1 MQVSDPSPDTQN
13 SPSSQTDSDLST
25 FIKGFD
31 KLNPPDPQ
39 LIDACVHCGFCLSTC
54 PSYRVIGKE
63 TDSPR
68 GRIYLMD
75 GINEGDISL
84 SPAIAQHFDTC
95 LGCLACVTTCPSGVQ
110 YDQLIE
116 ATRAQVERNHPRSL
130 PEKLLRQF
138 IFSTFPYPQRLR
150 ILLAPLLV
158 YQKLGLQ
165 KLLRSTGWFA
175 KFLPQQIAA
184 MESVLPNLKAESFQ
198 DTLPELV
205 PAQGTKRYRVGMLL
219 GCVQRVFLPE
229 VNNATVRVLTANGCE
244 VVIPKSQGCCG
255 ALSHH
260 QGQEDQTLDLAR
272 QTIDSFA
279 DLDLDAI
286 LINASGCGHTLK
298 EYGHILK
305 DDPKYAVKAQEF
317 ALKVKDVQEFLD
329 HVGLT
334 TPLLPLRDR
343 QDQPLAIAYQ
353 DACHMLHGQK
363 ISLEPRRLLR
373 QIPNVELRESMD
385 AALCCGSAGI
395 YNILQSE
402 VGHELGEQK
411 VTNLT
416 DTGAQVIA
424 SANVGCITQIR
435 KHLQL
440 QNKQVLL
447 MHPMELLDYAIRGKK
462 I

>member
-1 MQVSDPSPDTQN
+1 MQVSDKASFENISINNQEIIPS
-13 SPSSQTDSDLST
+13 
-25 FIKGFD
+25 FD
-31 KLNPPDPQ
+31 AKNPPNPK

-75 GINEGDISL
+75 GINEGDIPL
-84 SPAIAQHFDTC
+84 SPAIAEHFDTC

-116 ATRAQVERNHPRSL
+116 STRAQVERNHPRSL
-130 PEKLLRQF
+130 PERLLRQF
-138 IFSTFPYPQRLR
+138 IFSTFPYPNRLR
-150 ILLAPLLV
+150 ILLAPLLA

-165 KLLRSTGWFA
+165 KLVRSQGWLE
-175 KFLPQQIAA
+175 KFLPKQLAA
-184 MESVLPNLKAESFQ
+184 MESVLPELTLQAFQ
-198 DTLPELV
+198 DNLPEV
-205 PAQGTKRYRVGMLL
+205 IAAQGEKRYRVGMLL

-244 VVIPKSQGCCG
+244 VVVPKLQGCCG

-260 QGQEDQTLDLAR
+260 QGQESQTLELAK
-272 QTIDSFA
+272 QTIDAFA
-279 DLDLDAI
+279 ELKLDAV

-305 DDPKYAVKAQEF
+305 DDPNYAERAKLFSQ
-317 ALKVKDVQEFLD
+317 KVKDVQEFLD

-334 TPLLPLRDR
+334 AKLSPL

-373 QIPNVELRESMD
+373 QIPNAQLRESVD
-385 AALCCGSAGI
+385 ASLCCGSAGI
-395 YNILQSE
+395 YNILQPE
-402 VGHELGEQK
+402 VGNELGEMK

-416 DTGAQVIA
+416 DTGAQLIA

-435 KHLQL
+435 KHLKL
-440 QNKQVLL
+440 QNKNVLL
-447 MHPMELLDYAIRGKK
+447 MHPMELLDYSIQGKK
-462 I
+462 LDK

>member
-1 MQVSDPSPDTQN
+1 MQVSDKPDTN
-13 SPSSQTDSDLST
+13 SLSFDSAVIFPS
-25 FIKGFD
+25 FD
-31 KLNPPDPQ
+31 NKNPPNPQ

-54 PSYRVIGKE
+54 PSYRILGKE

-75 GINEGDISL
+75 GINEGDIPL
-84 SPAIAQHFDTC
+84 SPAIAGHFDTC

-116 ATRAQVERNHPRSL
+116 STRAQVQRNHPRSL
-130 PEKLLRQF
+130 PEQLLRQF

-150 ILLAPLLV
+150 VLLAPLFA

-165 KLLRSTGWFA
+165 KLLRSAVRSNDWLE
-175 KFLPQQIAA
+175 KFLPKQLAA
-184 MESVLPNLKAESFQ
+184 MESFLPKLTPLSFQ
-198 DTLPELV
+198 DTMPEII
-205 PAQGTKRYRVGMLL
+205 PANGTKRYRVGMLL

-244 VVIPKSQGCCG
+244 VVVPKLQGCCG

-260 QGQEDQTLDLAR
+260 QGQEAQTLELAR
-272 QTIDSFA
+272 QTIDVFSN
-279 DLDLDAI
+279 LNLDAV

-305 DDPKYAVKAQEF
+305 DDPNYAERAKEF
-317 ALKVKDVQEFLD
+317 SLKVKDVQEFLD
-329 HVGLT
+329 NVGLT
-334 TPLLPLRDR
+334 VTLSPL

-373 QIPNVELRESMD
+373 QIPNVILKESVD

-395 YNILQSE
+395 YNILQPE
-402 VGHELGEQK
+402 VGHELGEMK

-435 KHLQL
+435 KHLDL
-440 QNKQVLL
+440 QNKKTLL
-447 MHPMELLDYAIRGKK
+447 MHPMELLDYSIRGQK
-462 I
+462 IAK

>member
-1 MQVSDPSPDTQN
+1 MQVSDKASFENISINNQEIIPS
-13 SPSSQTDSDLST
+13 
-25 FIKGFD
+25 FD
-31 KLNPPDPQ
+31 AKNPPNPK

-75 GINEGDISL
+75 GINEGDIPL
-84 SPAIAQHFDTC
+84 STAISQHFDTC

-116 ATRAQVERNHPRSL
+116 STRAQVERNHPRSL
-130 PEKLLRQF
+130 PERLLRQF
-138 IFSTFPYPQRLR
+138 IFSTFPYPNRLR
-150 ILLAPLLV
+150 ILLAPLLA

-165 KLLRSTGWFA
+165 KLVRSQGWLE
-175 KFLPQQIAA
+175 KFLPKQLAA
-184 MESVLPNLKAESFQ
+184 MESVLPELTPQAFQ
-198 DTLPELV
+198 DNLPEV
-205 PAQGTKRYRVGMLL
+205 IAAQGEKRYRVGMLL

-244 VVIPKSQGCCG
+244 VVVPKLQGCCG

-260 QGQEDQTLDLAR
+260 QGQESQTLELAK
-272 QTIDSFA
+272 QTIDAFA
-279 DLDLDAI
+279 ELKLDAV

-305 DDPKYAVKAQEF
+305 DDPNYAERAKLFSQ
-317 ALKVKDVQEFLD
+317 KVKDVQEFLD

-334 TPLLPLRDR
+334 AKLSPL

-373 QIPNVELRESMD
+373 QIPNAQLRESVD
-385 AALCCGSAGI
+385 ASLCCGSAGI
-395 YNILQSE
+395 YNILQPE
-402 VGHELGEQK
+402 VGNELGEMK

-416 DTGAQVIA
+416 DTGAQLIA

-435 KHLQL
+435 KHLKL
-440 QNKQVLL
+440 QNKNVLL
-447 MHPMELLDYAIRGKK
+447 MHPMELLDYSIQGKK
-462 I
+462 LDK